1 MYKDL
6 TQGSIKK
13 HYFHYLGAALGSA
26 MISCIYGLVDAAVV
40 GQYQGPQGTAALSIV
55 MPLWTIL
62 YSLGLLIGIGGSVN
76 YSYYKAQG
84 RTDKAN
90 AYFTLSLVLT
100 SIVAILCWFGLTA
113 FDDELLRFFG
123 ADNVLLPLAKDYLRP
138 VQYVIPAYP
147 FTQMI
152 AAFLRNDN
160 APGLATFATLFGGIF
175 NVFGDIYFVFGLD
188 MGMFGAGLAT
198 ALGATMSIV
207 IMVTHFFT
215 KKNSIKLSRIYGH
228 IHKTKV
234 LSINGF
240 SSFVSDIA
248 MGVIAMLFNRQIMHY
263 FNADALAVF
272 GVIVQVSS
280 VVQCSTYGVGQAS
293 QPIISANYGANKWER
308 IEETKKYALWTVVI
322 FGLLWTGAVL
332 MFPNSFVKL
341 FMAPT
346 DSVLQIAPGIMRVY
360 CFAYLF
366 LPLNI
371 FATYYFQSVMLP
383 RKALIV
389 SLTRGIVLC
398 GILVFLLP
406 VLFGAELLWWVMPI
420 TELAVAVYSGFHIA
434 KSSNKLDQ
442 FQTNK

>member
-1 MYKDL
+1 MDKDL

-26 MISCIYGLVDAAVV
+26 MISCVYGLVDAAVV

-55 MPLWTIL
+55 MPIWTIL
-62 YSLGLLIGIGGSVN
+62 YSLGLLFGIGGAVN

-84 RTDKAN
+84 KTDKAN
-90 AYFTLSLVLT
+90 AYFTLSLILT

-123 ADNVLLPLAKDYLRP
+123 ADDVLLPLAKNYLRP

-147 FTQMI
+147 FTQLL

-175 NVFGDIYFVFGLD
+175 NVFGDINFVFGLD
-188 MGMFGAGLAT
+188 LGMFGAGLAT

-234 LSINGF
+234 LSVNGF

-308 IEETKKYALWTVVI
+308 IEKTKKYALWTVVI

-332 MFPNSFVKL
+332 LFPNAFVKL

-346 DSVLQIAPGIMRVY
+346 NSVLQIAPGIMRVY

-398 GILVFLLP
+398 GILAFLLP

-420 TELAVAVYSGFHIA
+420 TELAVAMYSGFHIV
-434 KSSNKLDQ
+434 KRNNKIG
-442 FQTNK
+442 